1 MAAMTMLAY
10 GTTPDS
16 TNASRWL
23 KFCYCCGQGV
33 FGLMYLTEPN
43 AADTRKLM
51 EIEESK
57 WFPGLTMTSTC
68 HNGLRYLQS
77 CGRSLYMHYTIN
89 DHAYNMGYYL
99 YDGIYPPWATFIK
112 TISKPRGRVSLG
124 VVDVDYSAPI
134 GPTNDLP
141 RHLTVKQKSEGNSVV
156 MALPV
161 VRPCQEEPTLPPPTG
176 TQFSNQ
182 LAAAVRSI
190 NWSYAIFW
198 SISTSR
204 PGVLTWKDGFYNGEI
219 KTRKVTSS
227 ADITADQL
235 VLQRS
240 EQLRELYESLLS
252 GQCDHRARRPAAA
265 LSPEDLGDAEWYY
278 TVCMGYAFRP
288 GQGLP
293 GRSFASN
300 EHVWLCNAQC
310 ADTKTFQRALLA
322 KLLLTNIMMSTMYGA
337 HACYLCRLNQTAS
350 IQTVACI
357 PLMGGVLELGTTNT
371 VLEDKGMVN
380 WIGTSFWEL
389 KFPTCSKSEE
399 PNSIPS
405 VDDTGDADIVFDVL
419 NHNTMAMMIPGE
431 LELGEVECLSDD
443 NLERITKEINRFYGL
458 YDELDVG
465 ALEENWTMGGCFEIM
480 SSPEVPPA
488 PAATNGITN
497 GAVTLSSVEPSRSS
511 CFTAWKRSW
520 DSAEDMA
527 TLVARE
533 TQKLLK
539 KALAGGAWANNG
551 GDDTARAQESTNTK
565 NHVISERRRR
575 EKLNEMFLILKSL
588 VPSIH
593 KVDKASILAETIT
606 YLRELEQKVEEL
618 GSNRAARTTAV
629 RKRHEVG
636 GKKVLARSKRK
647 ASELGGDD
655 TERVLPKDD
664 GLSSVINVTVT
675 DNEVLL
681 EVQCRWKELL
691 MTQVFDAIKS
701 LRLDVLSVRASTPDD
716 LLALKIR
723 AQFAGPGVVE
733 TGMISEALQRAIRR
747 P

>member
-1 MAAMTMLAY
+1 
-10 GTTPDS
+10 
-16 TNASRWL
+16 
-23 KFCYCCGQGV
+23 
-33 FGLMYLTEPN
+33 
-43 AADTRKLM
+43 
-51 EIEESK
+51 
-57 WFPGLTMTSTC
+57 
-68 HNGLRYLQS
+68 
-77 CGRSLYMHYTIN
+77 
-89 DHAYNMGYYL
+89 
-99 YDGIYPPWATFIK
+99 
-112 TISKPRGRVSLG
+112 
-124 VVDVDYSAPI
+124 
-134 GPTNDLP
+134 
-141 RHLTVKQKSEGNSVV
+141 

-161 VRPCQEEPTLPPPTG
+161 VRPSQEEPTLPPPAG
-176 TQFSNQ
+176 KQFSNQ

-227 ADITADQL
+227 ADLTADQL

-278 TVCMGYAFRP
+278 TVCMSYAFRP

-300 EHVWLCNAQC
+300 EHVWLCNAPC

-322 KLLLTNIMMSTMYGA
+322 K
-337 HACYLCRLNQTAS
+337 TAS

-371 VLEDKGMVN
+371 VLEDMDMVN
-380 WIGTSFWEL
+380 RISTSFWDL

-399 PNSIPS
+399 LNSSPS
-405 VDDTGDADIVFDVL
+405 AEDIGDADIAFEDL
-419 NHNTMAMMIPGE
+419 NHNTMATMIPRE
-431 LELGEVECLSDD
+431 LELGEVECLSDG
-443 NLERITKEINRFYGL
+443 NLERITKEINGFYGL
-458 YDELDVG
+458 CDELDMG
-465 ALEENWTMGGCFEIM
+465 ALEENWIIGGSFEVM
-480 SSPEVPPA
+480 SSPEAPPVP
-488 PAATNGITN
+488 ATTDGVTD
-497 GAVTLSSVEPSRSS
+497 GAVTFTSAEPSHPS
-511 CFTAWKRSW
+511 CFAAWKRSW
-520 DSAEDMA
+520 DSAEDV
-527 TLVARE
+527 VAPVAGE
-533 TQKLLK
+533 SQKLLK

-551 GDDTARAQESTNTK
+551 GDGTARAQESTNTK

-593 KVDKASILAETIT
+593 KVDKASILAETIA
-606 YLRELEQKVEEL
+606 YLRELEQKVEALE
-618 GSNRAARTTAV
+618 SNRAAGIAV
-629 RKRHEVG
+629 QRRHDVA
-636 GKKVLARSKRK
+636 GKKVLAAGSKRK

-655 TERVLPKDD
+655 AERVLPKD
-664 GLSSVINVTVT
+664 GGPSSVVNVTVT
-675 DNEVLL
+675 DREVLL

-691 MTQVFDAIKS
+691 MTQVFDGIKS
-701 LRLDVLSVRASTPDD
+701 LRLDVLSVRASTPDG

-723 AQFAGPGVVE
+723 AQFAGPGAVDP
-733 TGMISEALQRAIRR
+733 GMISEALQKAIRCR
-747 P
+747 

>member
-1 MAAMTMLAY
+1 
-10 GTTPDS
+10 
-16 TNASRWL
+16 
-23 KFCYCCGQGV
+23 
-33 FGLMYLTEPN
+33 
-43 AADTRKLM
+43 
-51 EIEESK
+51 
-57 WFPGLTMTSTC
+57 
-68 HNGLRYLQS
+68 
-77 CGRSLYMHYTIN
+77 
-89 DHAYNMGYYL
+89 
-99 YDGIYPPWATFIK
+99 
-112 TISKPRGRVSLG
+112 
-124 VVDVDYSAPI
+124 
-134 GPTNDLP
+134 
-141 RHLTVKQKSEGNSVV
+141 
-156 MALPV
+156 MALSV

-322 KLLLTNIMMSTMYGA
+322 K
-337 HACYLCRLNQTAS
+337 TAS

-419 NHNTMAMMIPGE
+419 NHNTMAMMIPEE

-465 ALEENWTMGGCFEIM
+465 ALEESWTMGGCFEIM

-497 GAVTLSSVEPSRSS
+497 
-511 CFTAWKRSW
+511 
-520 DSAEDMA
+520 
-527 TLVARE
+527 
-533 TQKLLK
+533 
-539 KALAGGAWANNG
+539 GAWANNG

>member
-1 MAAMTMLAY
+1 
-10 GTTPDS
+10 
-16 TNASRWL
+16 
-23 KFCYCCGQGV
+23 
-33 FGLMYLTEPN
+33 
-43 AADTRKLM
+43 
-51 EIEESK
+51 
-57 WFPGLTMTSTC
+57 
-68 HNGLRYLQS
+68 
-77 CGRSLYMHYTIN
+77 
-89 DHAYNMGYYL
+89 
-99 YDGIYPPWATFIK
+99 
-112 TISKPRGRVSLG
+112 
-124 VVDVDYSAPI
+124 
-134 GPTNDLP
+134 
-141 RHLTVKQKSEGNSVV
+141 

-161 VRPCQEEPTLPPPTG
+161 VHPSQEEPTLPPPAG
-176 TQFSNQ
+176 KQLSNQ

-227 ADITADQL
+227 ADLTADQL

-278 TVCMGYAFRP
+278 TVCMSYAFRL

-322 KLLLTNIMMSTMYGA
+322 K
-337 HACYLCRLNQTAS
+337 TAS

-357 PLMGGVLELGTTNT
+357 PLMSGVLELGTTNT
-371 VLEDKGMVN
+371 VLEDMDMVN
-380 WIGTSFWEL
+380 RIGTSFWDL

-399 PNSIPS
+399 PNSSPS
-405 VDDTGDADIVFDVL
+405 ADDTGDADMVFEDL
-419 NHNTMAMMIPGE
+419 NHNTMATMMPGE
-431 LELGEVECLSDD
+431 LELGEVECLSDGS
-443 NLERITKEINRFYGL
+443 LEQITKEINGFYGL
-458 YDELDVG
+458 CDELDVG
-465 ALEENWTMGGCFEIM
+465 ALEENWIMGGSFEVM
-480 SSPEVPPA
+480 SSPEALPA
-488 PAATNGITN
+488 PAATDGITD
-497 GAVTLSSVEPSRSS
+497 GAVTFSSVEPSRSS
-511 CFTAWKRSW
+511 CFTAWKRSL
-520 DSAEDMA
+520 DSTKD
-527 TLVARE
+527 VAASVAGE
-533 TQKLLK
+533 SQKLLK
-539 KALAGGAWANNG
+539 KVLAGGAWANNG
-551 GDDTARAQESTNTK
+551 GDGTARAQESTNTK

-593 KVDKASILAETIT
+593 KVDKASILAETIA

-618 GSNRAARTTAV
+618 ESNRVAGTAV
-629 RKRHEVG
+629 RKLHDVS
-636 GKKVLARSKRK
+636 GKKVLAGSKRK

-664 GLSSVINVTVT
+664 GPSNIVNVTVT
-675 DNEVLL
+675 DKEVLL

-701 LRLDVLSVRASTPDD
+701 LRLDVLSVRASTPDG

-723 AQFAGPGVVE
+723 AQFAGPGAVE
-733 TGMISEALQRAIRR
+733 PGMISEALQKAIRR
-747 P
+747 R